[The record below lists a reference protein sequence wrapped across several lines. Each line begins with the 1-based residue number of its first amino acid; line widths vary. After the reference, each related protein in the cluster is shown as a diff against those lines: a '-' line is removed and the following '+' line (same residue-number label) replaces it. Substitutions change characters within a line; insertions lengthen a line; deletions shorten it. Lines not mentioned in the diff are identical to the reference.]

1 MAEWSARWTCNPTV
15 PIPVPVWSLARFVP
29 SRPEIKFPA
38 TLVNSQLV
46 AFLPVGVLNP
56 VMFCLDY
63 LFLNI

>member
-15 PIPVPVWSLARFVP
+15 PVRVPLCSLSGFVP

-46 AFLPVGVLNP
+46 ALLPVGV
-56 VMFCLDY
+56 F
-63 LFLNI
+63 

>member
-1 MAEWSARWTCNPTV
+1 MAEWSARWTCSPTV
-15 PIPVPVWSLARFVP
+15 PVRVPLCSLSGFVP

-46 AFLPVGVLNP
+46 ALLPVGVFNP